1 VSEDVVEVW
10 EAAELLG
17 MPIPEAYD
25 LVFSWQLGSVEAPN
39 GRRLVLR
46 TAIDAWKTGPSNGRT

>member
-17 MPIPEAYD
+17 IPIPETYD
-25 LVFSWQLGSVEAPN
+25 LVFSRQLASVEAPN
-39 GRRLVLR
+39 GRRLVPR
-46 TAIDAWKTGPSNGRT
+46 TAIDAWKTGPSPGRA